1 MGKRPVIQLL
11 EPQADSSG
19 PERKTRGTN
28 PTVTGRAASLPDC
41 LWQPFDIFP
50 VWKCSTRGPN
60 NRRHP
65 AFCRFQFL
73 KLVNIS
79 GVGKKNG
86 NTFPKKS
93 DTFSP
98 SYTISVAKL
107 MVGTK
112 QKQRCCIFLLIQIL
126 QCEERDTSALVSSPG
141 RTTQGGVI

>member
-65 AFCRFQFL
+65 AFCRFD
-73 KLVNIS
+73 KVPEA
-79 GVGKKNG
+79 GKH
-86 NTFPKKS
+86 FWSWKKKWKY
-93 DTFSP
+93 FSQEKRHIF
-98 SYTISVAKL
+98 TILHNQRGEIDGWNK
-107 MVGTK
+107 TK
-112 QKQRCCIFLLIQIL
+112 TALLHL
-126 QCEERDTSALVSSPG
+126 PVDPDFTV
-141 RTTQGGVI
+141 